1 MAGSIHGDRGGIIG
15 LVRLLTDHDEAI
27 EYELLTV
34 GKHIDDLGTRRLSWR
49 DLKVVITQA
58 PPKGAL
64 HRALDPKG
72 WDWSSGTYLL
82 AGLIDL
88 GAVANWQRAG
98 DKHRARPTPLP
109 RPGEKA
115 KKPKRKSLTAA
126 ALAAREE
133 NQNVG

>member
-1 MAGSIHGDRGGIIG
+1 MAGGFHGDRGGIIG
-15 LVRLLTDHDEAI
+15 LVRLLEEHGEAI

-49 DLKVVITQA
+49 DLKVVATQA

-64 HRALDPKG
+64 HRALDPEG
-72 WDWSSGTYLL
+72 WAWSSDTYLI

-115 KKPKRKSLTAA
+115 KKTKRKSLTAA

-133 NQNVG
+133 NQNAG